1 MSGPRKTHLGLTWLL
16 RTCTFHGLYVAF
28 LPAPA
33 AVPGTGKGHG
43 SSLKSVQRPSKC
55 LYANTVVWVV
65 QTLATAPCISKVAC
79 QPECRSGS
87 QSPGL
92 CRAVCQLL
100 REFLRVGRCRPFA
113 FMDLDIYQLVDRYAR
128 ERVSVVPCAH
138 KRPVRQRV
146 PPDAQLLRLPAGSL
160 PGLSQ
165 AMCIQARYSTSGL
178 VDRVQQA

>member
-1 MSGPRKTHLGLTWLL
+1 MHLGLTWLL

-43 SSLKSVQRPSKC
+43 SSLKCVQRPSKC
-55 LYANTVVWVV
+55 LYASTVVWVV
-65 QTLATAPCISKVAC
+65 QPLATAPCISKAAC
-79 QPECRSGS
+79 LPERSSGI
-87 QSPGL
+87 QLPGR

-113 FMDLDIYQLVDRYAR
+113 FVDLVIYQLVDRYAR

-138 KRPVRQRV
+138 KRPDRQRV
-146 PPDAQLLRLPAGSL
+146 PPDAQLLRLPAGSQT
-160 PGLSQ
+160 GLSQ
-165 AMCIQARYSTSGL
+165 AMCNQARYSTSGQ
-178 VDRVQQA
+178 VVRVRQA